1 MLNMKMGKHCSIQTC
16 WIVLCLLSTLST
28 TFAHSEDIHDV
39 SNNQERTHE
48 NSKQC
53 PSSANKGYG
62 EDVYE
67 MLWQENLNLAEK
79 TLKLP
84 FLQHM
89 QSGNL
94 QADNYTTFM
103 IQDIYYLAKVTD
115 MLKEM
120 SKKVQ
125 TPLDLKDFMQG
136 TSKSYE
142 IFKTEMLKT
151 FNLKGVSEIKVVPAI
166 EGYLKTYESV
176 MAKDKPIMFA
186 VSLLPCSRLWVCL
199 AKKLNISPENAYWTW
214 KKNNMDGQPE
224 KDFKALLNKYLKT
237 KDDIKRA
244 KEIFKEQMWNEY
256 NFFKESLQTE
266 HHSCW

>member
-1 MLNMKMGKHCSIQTC
+1 M
-16 WIVLCLLSTLST
+16 VLCLLSTLST

-39 SNNQERTHE
+39 SNNQERSHE
-48 NSKQC
+48 NSKWFS
-53 PSSANKGYG
+53 SSANNGSE

-89 QSGNL
+89 QSGDL
-94 QADNYTTFM
+94 QADNYINFM

-125 TPLDLKDFMQG
+125 KPPDLKAFMQG
-136 TSKSYE
+136 RSESYE
-142 IFKTEMLKT
+142 RFRTEMLKT
-151 FNLKGVSEIKVVPAI
+151 FNLKGVSEIKVNPAI
-166 EGYLKTYESV
+166 EGYLKTYQSV
-176 MAKDKPIMFA
+176 MDKDKPIMFA
-186 VSLLPCSRLWVCL
+186 VSLLPCSRLWVWL
-199 AKKLNISPENAYWTW
+199 AKKLNISDKNAYWTW
-214 KKNNMDGQPE
+214 KKSNMGGHPE
-224 KDFKALLNKYLKT
+224 KHYKALLNKYLTT

-244 KEIFKEQMWNEY
+244 KEIFQDQMMNEY
-256 NFFKESLQTE
+256 NFFKESLQN
-266 HHSCW
+266 